1 MLNVLFVTDNR
12 DECSQL
18 EQKLSHRGLNLSFSG
33 RDREM
38 VDTAANPGIDLL
50 LVEIEDQQQL
60 AADASIWDNLK
71 ELAEQRKI
79 PVMLALPLHISEL
92 IATRPEITDFICKP
106 IDPFELEV
114 RIRRCMKPAVIGPET
129 IKSGDMVIDLAQAE
143 VYIGGKPV
151 ELTFKEYELL
161 KFLATNKNRVYKREA
176 LLNELWG
183 YDYFGGDRTVD
194 VHIRR
199 LRSKIEDPDHTF
211 IETVRNIGYKFKVG
225 DK

>member
-1 MLNVLFVTDNR
+1 MLNILFVTDNQGGY
-12 DECSQL
+12 SHL
-18 EQKLSHRGLNLSFSG
+18 LQKLSHRGFSLSFSG
-33 RDREM
+33 RDRELIEK
-38 VDTAANPGIDLL
+38 AANPSFDLL
-50 LVEIEDQQQL
+50 LVEIENQQQL

-71 ELAEQRKI
+71 ELSEQRKL
-79 PVMLALPLHISEL
+79 PVILVMPLHISEL
-92 IATRPEITDFICKP
+92 IATRPEITDFICIP
-106 IDPFELEV
+106 VNPLELEV
-114 RIRRCMKPAVIGPET
+114 RVRRCLKPAITGPEI

-199 LRSKIEDPDHTF
+199 LRSKIEDADHTF
-211 IETVRNIGYKFKVG
+211 IETVRNIGYKFKTG
-225 DK
+225 